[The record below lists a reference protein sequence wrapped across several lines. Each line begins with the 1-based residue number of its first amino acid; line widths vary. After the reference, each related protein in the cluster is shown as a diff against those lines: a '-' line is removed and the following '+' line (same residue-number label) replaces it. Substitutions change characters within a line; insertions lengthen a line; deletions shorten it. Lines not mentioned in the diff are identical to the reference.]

1 MARTSARDID
11 ADGNSIATQRDV
23 CVKRCARLKAPI
35 LKEFVEPG
43 SSAQSIAKRSVFRE
57 LLSYVE
63 EHPEVRYVV
72 IYMRSRIFRNQTDAA
87 ITKRVLSNMGV
98 KLISAKEE
106 FGEGYMADA
115 MEAITD
121 IMNEVQ
127 VRQSGE
133 DIRNKLL
140 HKAKNG
146 GTVGRAKLGYLN
158 VRRDFEGQLVNAID
172 VDPVRAPLVKLSFEQ
187 YATGDYSV
195 VQLLE
200 FLTEQGLTSR
210 RSMKRPE
217 RPTSRSQLS
226 LILRDPYYL
235 GMVTFKGQLYP
246 GRHQPIVD
254 TELFERVQRIIDNRM
269 HPAQRDIT
277 HNHFLRGLM
286 HCGHCRDAGRSHRLI
301 YTEAVKRTDQASQ
314 IYAYYFCRGRQ
325 ENDCDLPYL
334 PTREVERAVGREFAA
349 LTLSPET
356 LSIARTKVF
365 AALEQELSSK
375 AEQLK
380 RLRKELNQVESQEER
395 LVDLAA
401 DGLLATGK
409 LRERLKEVQIRKNRI
424 RDQLGSTDEELRTRT
439 DTVLAYLDLLER
451 PEALY
456 VGASDTIKRQLL
468 TAFFRR
474 I

>member
-1 MARTSARDID
+1 
-11 ADGNSIATQRDV
+11 
-23 CVKRCARLKAPI
+23 
-35 LKEFVEPG
+35 
-43 SSAQSIAKRSVFRE
+43 
-57 LLSYVE
+57 
-63 EHPEVRYVV
+63 
-72 IYMRSRIFRNQTDAA
+72 
-87 ITKRVLSNMGV
+87 
-98 KLISAKEE
+98 
-106 FGEGYMADA
+106 
-115 MEAITD
+115 
-121 IMNEVQ
+121 
-127 VRQSGE
+127 
-133 DIRNKLL
+133 
-140 HKAKNG
+140 
-146 GTVGRAKLGYLN
+146 
-158 VRRDFEGQLVNAID
+158 
-172 VDPVRAPLVKLSFEQ
+172 
-187 YATGDYSV
+187 
-195 VQLLE
+195 
-200 FLTEQGLTSR
+200 
-210 RSMKRPE
+210 
-217 RPTSRSQLS
+217 
-226 LILRDPYYL
+226 
-235 GMVTFKGQLYP
+235 MVTFKGQLYP

-314 IYAYYFCRGRQ
+314 IYEYYFCRGRQ

-334 PTREVERAVGREFAA
+334 PTREVERAVGKQFAA

-356 LSIARTKVF
+356 LSIARTEVL
-365 AALEQELSSK
+365 AALEQVLSSK

-380 RLRKELNQVESQEER
+380 RLRKELKQVESQEER

-401 DGLLATGK
+401 DGSLATGK

-456 VGASDTIKRQLL
+456 VGASDSIKRQLL

-474 I
+474 IWVDDDGHQAAVAVELQPLLAVVRDSAIASAQQKSTGEISSAHPVEQLNLYLQVICSSNANLVAGERFELSTSRL